1 MFYID
6 FFFIV
11 SSNFVFSVTSI
22 FFIGQRGEGAEIQL
36 YFMTNADFSKYPICN
51 NLLRKLSLGEKNAF
65 KLDLYNISIA
75 VLSEYCHIRHILNNQ
90 RSSNK
95 LQFLF
100 TVKYVRKTIFYRS
113 YFLGSLRT
121 LHFKTLHLSIHLHVC
136 LILYHYINLCMI

>member
-75 VLSEYCHIRHILNNQ
+75 VLSEYCHIRHILNIVI
-90 RSSNK
+90 RD
-95 LQFLF
+95 LQ
-100 TVKYVRKTIFYRS
+100 TS
-113 YFLGSLRT
+113 YNF
-121 LHFKTLHLSIHLHVC
+121 C
-136 LILYHYINLCMI
+136 LQ